1 MRCVPNVGT
10 LSSPLV
16 PRLRS
21 ENHPKCT
28 PWKGS
33 LRLRRAKDFLKSS
46 GSPDGFFR
54 TGAIAQHGSR
64 KIFMASPFS
73 YFRKNQRLWMAAAV
87 LIAILSFVVAPM
99 LQSFTGRGSVS
110 GRRDANAKAASWS
123 GGSITQDQLDI
134 ELGEL
139 AVANTFLKKLA
150 FDVREK
156 GGFPKVP
163 EVRPDFALVGITPD
177 TRDPS
182 SILERK
188 ILAAEANRMGIHFD
202 DQSVKTFLQKFVD
215 GKLSG
220 EQIQKALR
228 EVSGGR
234 MSLVDFNRLMKEEL
248 AKNAVLRLANGGQRY
263 EERANAQGLPTAV
276 LSPPSK
282 NWQYFTRFKRR
293 ASVETYPVFV
303 KDFEESI
310 DGKPTDKELRELFEK
325 GKELTRINQ
334 PILTEPAFMTPEL
347 ADFEFIAC
355 DIEKIIDEEK
365 TKITEELLRSE
376 YERRAKEKVFDVPLT
391 EEEKKALQEKIEQEK
406 KEQQAKEPAPANL
419 PPTLDNPDSPAPA
432 PAPAAEPAPAP
443 AAEPAPAPAAEPAP
457 APAADPAPAPAAEPA
472 PPPAANPQSS
482 FTQNQA
488 SRLVSF
494 QDPAPVPPVEVPAPV
509 QPAAETPAPETP
521 AAVPQAT
528 EVPANPVPA
537 NPLPATALP
546 AAALP
551 ATENPSVAP
560 SAAPQ
565 ATPPEAPAVPMRTQ
579 SFEEVK
585 EALARELA
593 AGPAFRVL
601 EQRVNEMRDLMET
614 YAANRRAWERA
625 VAEKDTSMKEPEM
638 LNLQQIAD
646 KYGFQFGRTGLVDVR
661 TASSLPIG
669 RSRVSRG
676 PRMQP
681 FEFPNLIRFAPN
693 PNESDSLGNLYM
705 PLQSTALLTRYLF
718 WKVAHEASSTPSF
731 ETARESVTSVWKMQR
746 AAEKAESKAKAIAT
760 KASSASLAESLESDT
775 ERGLVVRPTPFSWF
789 NPLMADFDIQL
800 SNVENLK
807 PLDNDF
813 MEKVFAAEPGTT
825 LVASDAAKEIY
836 YVVKVLDFSPSEE
849 DLMLSFSAAPN
860 TGGVQNVSNMESSS
874 LIRSWF
880 STVQKQLGFQS
891 RQ

>member
-1 MRCVPNVGT
+1 
-10 LSSPLV
+10 
-16 PRLRS
+16 
-21 ENHPKCT
+21 
-28 PWKGS
+28 
-33 LRLRRAKDFLKSS
+33 
-46 GSPDGFFR
+46 
-54 TGAIAQHGSR
+54 
-64 KIFMASPFS
+64 MASPFS

-310 DGKPTDKELRELFEK
+310 DGKPTDKELRELFDK

-406 KEQQAKEPAPANL
+406 KDQQAKEPAPANL
-419 PPTLDNPDSPAPA
+419 PPTLDNPDAPAPA
-432 PAPAAEPAPAP
+432 PAPAAAPTPAPAAEPAPAP

-457 APAADPAPAPAAEPA
+457 
-472 PPPAANPQSS
+472 PPAANPQSS
-482 FTQNQA
+482 LTQNQPT
-488 SRLVSF
+488 RLVSF
-494 QDPAPVPPVEVPAPV
+494 QDPAPQPLAEAPAPV
-509 QPAAETPAPETP
+509 TPAAEPPAAETPA
-521 AAVPQAT
+521 AAPQVT
-528 EVPANPVPA
+528 EV
-537 NPLPATALP
+537 PATALP
-546 AAALP
+546 A
-551 ATENPSVAP
+551 TETP
-560 SAAPQ
+560 SAAPSAVPQ
-565 ATPPEAPAVPMRTQ
+565 AAPPEAPAVPMRTQ

-601 EQRVNEMRDLMET
+601 EQRVNEMRDLMEI

-625 VAEKDTSMKEPEM
+625 VAEKDSSMKEPEM

-693 PNESDSLGNLYM
+693 PLESDSLGNLYM

-746 AAEKAESKAKAIAT
+746 AAEKAESKAKDIAT
-760 KASSASLAESLESDT
+760 KASASSLAESLGSDT

-807 PLDNDF
+807 PLDNEF

-860 TGGVQNVSNMESSS
+860 TGGVQNISNMESSS

>member
-1 MRCVPNVGT
+1 
-10 LSSPLV
+10 
-16 PRLRS
+16 
-21 ENHPKCT
+21 
-28 PWKGS
+28 
-33 LRLRRAKDFLKSS
+33 
-46 GSPDGFFR
+46 
-54 TGAIAQHGSR
+54 
-64 KIFMASPFS
+64 
-73 YFRKNQRLWMAAAV
+73 
-87 LIAILSFVVAPM
+87 
-99 LQSFTGRGSVS
+99 
-110 GRRDANAKAASWS
+110 
-123 GGSITQDQLDI
+123 
-134 ELGEL
+134 
-139 AVANTFLKKLA
+139 
-150 FDVREK
+150 
-156 GGFPKVP
+156 
-163 EVRPDFALVGITPD
+163 
-177 TRDPS
+177 
-182 SILERK
+182 
-188 ILAAEANRMGIHFD
+188 
-202 DQSVKTFLQKFVD
+202 
-215 GKLSG
+215 
-220 EQIQKALR
+220 
-228 EVSGGR
+228 

-310 DGKPTDKELRELFEK
+310 DGKPTDKELRELFDK

-406 KEQQAKEPAPANL
+406 KDQQAKEPAPGNL

-443 AAEPAPAPAAEPAP
+443 AAEPAAAPAAEPAP
-457 APAADPAPAPAAEPA
+457 APAPEPAPAPAAEPAPAPAAEPA

-482 FTQNQA
+482 LTQNQPT
-488 SRLVSF
+488 RLVSF
-494 QDPAPVPPVEVPAPV
+494 QDPAPQPPAEAPAPV
-509 QPAAETPAPETP
+509 PPAPVTPAPVTPAPETTAAETP
-521 AAVPQAT
+521 AAVPQVT
-528 EVPANPVPA
+528 EV
-537 NPLPATALP
+537 PATALP
-546 AAALP
+546 A
-551 ATENPSVAP
+551 TETPSPAP
-560 SAAPQ
+560 SAVPQ
-565 ATPPEAPAVPMRTQ
+565 AAPPEAPAVPMRTQ

-601 EQRVNEMRDLMET
+601 EQRVNEMRDLMEI

-625 VAEKDTSMKEPEM
+625 VAEKDSSMKEPEM

-693 PNESDSLGNLYM
+693 PLESDSLGNLYM

-746 AAEKAESKAKAIAT
+746 AAEKAESKAKDIAT
-760 KASSASLAESLESDT
+760 KASASSLAESLGSDT

-825 LVASDAAKEIY
+825 LVASDAAKEIF

>member
-1 MRCVPNVGT
+1 
-10 LSSPLV
+10 
-16 PRLRS
+16 
-21 ENHPKCT
+21 
-28 PWKGS
+28 
-33 LRLRRAKDFLKSS
+33 
-46 GSPDGFFR
+46 
-54 TGAIAQHGSR
+54 
-64 KIFMASPFS
+64 
-73 YFRKNQRLWMAAAV
+73 MAAAV

-310 DGKPTDKELRELFEK
+310 DGKPTDKELRELFDK

-376 YERRAKEKVFDVPLT
+376 YERRAKEKVFDVPMT

-432 PAPAAEPAPAP
+432 PAPAAEPAAAP
-443 AAEPAPAPAAEPAP
+443 AAEPAPAPAPEPAP
-457 APAADPAPAPAAEPA
+457 APAAEPAPAPAAEPA

-482 FTQNQA
+482 LTQNQPT
-488 SRLVSF
+488 RLVSF
-494 QDPAPVPPVEVPAPV
+494 QDPAPQPPAEAPAPV
-509 QPAAETPAPETP
+509 TPAPVTPAPVTTAAETP
-521 AAVPQAT
+521 AAVPQVT
-528 EVPANPVPA
+528 EV
-537 NPLPATALP
+537 PATALP
-546 AAALP
+546 A
-551 ATENPSVAP
+551 TETP
-560 SAAPQ
+560 SAAPSAVPQ
-565 ATPPEAPAVPMRTQ
+565 AAPPEAPAVPMRTQ

-601 EQRVNEMRDLMET
+601 EQRVNEMRDLMEI

-625 VAEKDTSMKEPEM
+625 VAEKDSSMKEPEM

-693 PNESDSLGNLYM
+693 PLESDSLGNLYM

-746 AAEKAESKAKAIAT
+746 AAEKAESKAKDIAT
-760 KASSASLAESLESDT
+760 KASASSLAESLGSDT

-825 LVASDAAKEIY
+825 LVASDAAKEIF

>member
-1 MRCVPNVGT
+1 
-10 LSSPLV
+10 
-16 PRLRS
+16 
-21 ENHPKCT
+21 
-28 PWKGS
+28 
-33 LRLRRAKDFLKSS
+33 LRRAKDFLKSS

-293 ASVETYPVFV
+293 ASVETFPVFV

-310 DGKPTDKELRELFEK
+310 DGKPTDKELRELFDK

-419 PPTLDNPDSPAPA
+419 PPTLDNPDAPAPA
-432 PAPAAEPAPAP
+432 PAPAADPAPAP
-443 AAEPAPAPAAEPAP
+443 AADPAP

-482 FTQNQA
+482 FTQNQP

-494 QDPAPVPPVEVPAPV
+494 QDPAPVPPVEVPA
-509 QPAAETPAPETP
+509 
-521 AAVPQAT
+521 
-528 EVPANPVPA
+528 NPV
-537 NPLPATALP
+537 PATALP

-551 ATENPSVAP
+551 ATETPSV
-560 SAAPQ
+560 APQ

-760 KASSASLAESLESDT
+760 KASTASLAESLESDT

>member
-16 PRLRS
+16 PRLGS
-21 ENHPKCT
+21 ENHPKCA

-99 LQSFTGRGSVS
+99 LQSFTGRSSGS

-310 DGKPTDKELRELFEK
+310 DSKPTDKELRDLFDK

-406 KEQQAKEPAPANL
+406 KEQQAKEPAPTNL
-419 PPTLDNPDSPAPA
+419 PPTLDNPDAPTPA
-432 PAPAAEPAPAP
+432 PAPAAE
-443 AAEPAPAPAAEPAP
+443 
-457 APAADPAPAPAAEPA
+457 PAPAPAAEPA

-482 FTQNQA
+482 FTQNQP

-494 QDPAPVPPVEVPAPV
+494 QDPAPVPSAEVPAPV
-509 QPAAETPAPETP
+509 PPATETPAPVTPAPETP

-528 EVPANPVPA
+528 EVPANP
-537 NPLPATALP
+537 LPATALP
-546 AAALP
+546 ATTLPAATLP
-551 ATENPSVAP
+551 ATETPSVAP

-625 VAEKDTSMKEPEM
+625 VAEKDSSMKEPEM

-693 PNESDSLGNLYM
+693 PLESDSLGNLYM

-760 KASSASLAESLESDT
+760 KASTASLAESLESDT

>member
-1 MRCVPNVGT
+1 
-10 LSSPLV
+10 
-16 PRLRS
+16 
-21 ENHPKCT
+21 
-28 PWKGS
+28 
-33 LRLRRAKDFLKSS
+33 
-46 GSPDGFFR
+46 
-54 TGAIAQHGSR
+54 
-64 KIFMASPFS
+64 MASPFS

-310 DGKPTDKELRELFEK
+310 DGKPTDKELRELFDK

-376 YERRAKEKVFDVPLT
+376 YERRAKEKVFDVPMT

-419 PPTLDNPDSPAPA
+419 PPTLDNPDSPAPVPAPAAEPALAPAPEPA

-457 APAADPAPAPAAEPA
+457 
-472 PPPAANPQSS
+472 PPAANPQSS
-482 FTQNQA
+482 LTQNQPT
-488 SRLVSF
+488 RLVSF
-494 QDPAPVPPVEVPAPV
+494 QDPAPQPPAEAPAPV
-509 QPAAETPAPETP
+509 TPAPVTPAPVTTAAETP
-521 AAVPQAT
+521 AAVPQVT
-528 EVPANPVPA
+528 EV
-537 NPLPATALP
+537 PATALP
-546 AAALP
+546 A
-551 ATENPSVAP
+551 TETP
-560 SAAPQ
+560 SAAPSAVPQ
-565 ATPPEAPAVPMRTQ
+565 AAPPEAPAVPMRTQ

-601 EQRVNEMRDLMET
+601 EQRVNEMRDLMEI

-625 VAEKDTSMKEPEM
+625 VAEKDSSMKEPEM

-693 PNESDSLGNLYM
+693 PLESDSLGNLYM

-746 AAEKAESKAKAIAT
+746 AAEKAESKAKDIAT
-760 KASSASLAESLESDT
+760 KASASSLSESLGSDT

-825 LVASDAAKEIY
+825 LVASDAAKEIF

>member
-1 MRCVPNVGT
+1 
-10 LSSPLV
+10 
-16 PRLRS
+16 
-21 ENHPKCT
+21 
-28 PWKGS
+28 
-33 LRLRRAKDFLKSS
+33 
-46 GSPDGFFR
+46 
-54 TGAIAQHGSR
+54 
-64 KIFMASPFS
+64 MASPFS

-310 DGKPTDKELRELFEK
+310 DGKPTDKELRELFDK

-376 YERRAKEKVFDVPLT
+376 YERRAKEKVFDVPMT

-406 KEQQAKEPAPANL
+406 KDQQAKEPAPANL

-443 AAEPAPAPAAEPAP
+443 AAEPAAAPAAEPAPAPAAEPAP
-457 APAADPAPAPAAEPA
+457 APAPEPA

-482 FTQNQA
+482 LTQNQPT
-488 SRLVSF
+488 RLVSF
-494 QDPAPVPPVEVPAPV
+494 QDPAPQPPAEAPAPV
-509 QPAAETPAPETP
+509 TPAPVTTAAETP
-521 AAVPQAT
+521 AAVPQVT
-528 EVPANPVPA
+528 EV
-537 NPLPATALP
+537 PATALP
-546 AAALP
+546 A
-551 ATENPSVAP
+551 TETP
-560 SAAPQ
+560 SAAPSAVPQ
-565 ATPPEAPAVPMRTQ
+565 AAPPEAPAVPMRTQ

-601 EQRVNEMRDLMET
+601 EQRVNEMRDLMEI

-625 VAEKDTSMKEPEM
+625 VAEKDSSMKEPEM

-693 PNESDSLGNLYM
+693 PLESDSLGNLYM

-746 AAEKAESKAKAIAT
+746 AAEKAESKAKDIAT
-760 KASSASLAESLESDT
+760 KASASSLSESLGSDT

>member
-1 MRCVPNVGT
+1 
-10 LSSPLV
+10 
-16 PRLRS
+16 
-21 ENHPKCT
+21 
-28 PWKGS
+28 
-33 LRLRRAKDFLKSS
+33 
-46 GSPDGFFR
+46 
-54 TGAIAQHGSR
+54 
-64 KIFMASPFS
+64 MASPFS

-310 DGKPTDKELRELFEK
+310 DGKPTDKELRELFDK

-406 KEQQAKEPAPANL
+406 KEQQAKEPAPTNL
-419 PPTLDNPDSPAPA
+419 PPTLDNPDSPASA

-443 AAEPAPAPAAEPAP
+443 AAEPAPAPAPEPAP
-457 APAADPAPAPAAEPA
+457 APAAEPAPAPAAEPA

-482 FTQNQA
+482 LTQNQPT
-488 SRLVSF
+488 RLVSF
-494 QDPAPVPPVEVPAPV
+494 QDPAPQPPAEAPAPV
-509 QPAAETPAPETP
+509 TPAPETTAAETP
-521 AAVPQAT
+521 AAVPQVT
-528 EVPANPVPA
+528 EVPETA
-537 NPLPATALP
+537 LPATALP
-546 AAALP
+546 A
-551 ATENPSVAP
+551 TETP
-560 SAAPQ
+560 SAAPSAVPQ
-565 ATPPEAPAVPMRTQ
+565 AAPPEAPAVPMRTQ

-601 EQRVNEMRDLMET
+601 EQRVNEMRDLMEI

-625 VAEKDTSMKEPEM
+625 VAEKDSSMKEPEM

-693 PNESDSLGNLYM
+693 PLESDSLGNLYM

-746 AAEKAESKAKAIAT
+746 AAEKAESKAKDIAT
-760 KASSASLAESLESDT
+760 KASASSLSESLESET

-807 PLDNDF
+807 PLDNEF

-825 LVASDAAKEIY
+825 LVASDAAKEIF

>member
-1 MRCVPNVGT
+1 
-10 LSSPLV
+10 
-16 PRLRS
+16 
-21 ENHPKCT
+21 
-28 PWKGS
+28 
-33 LRLRRAKDFLKSS
+33 
-46 GSPDGFFR
+46 
-54 TGAIAQHGSR
+54 
-64 KIFMASPFS
+64 MASPFS

-310 DGKPTDKELRELFEK
+310 DGKPTDKELRELFDK

-406 KEQQAKEPAPANL
+406 KDQQAKEPAPANL
-419 PPTLDNPDSPAPA
+419 PPTLDNPDP

-457 APAADPAPAPAAEPA
+457 APAVEPAPAPAVEPAPAPAPEPA

-482 FTQNQA
+482 LTQNQPT
-488 SRLVSF
+488 RLVSF
-494 QDPAPVPPVEVPAPV
+494 QDPAPQPPAEAPAPEPPAAEP
-509 QPAAETPAPETP
+509 PAAETPAT
-521 AAVPQAT
+521 VPQVT
-528 EVPANPVPA
+528 EVPATA
-537 NPLPATALP
+537 LPATALP
-546 AAALP
+546 A
-551 ATENPSVAP
+551 TETP
-560 SAAPQ
+560 SAAPSAVPQ
-565 ATPPEAPAVPMRTQ
+565 AAPPEAPAVPMRTQ

-601 EQRVNEMRDLMET
+601 EQRVNEMRDLMEI

-625 VAEKDTSMKEPEM
+625 VAEKDSSMKEPEM

-693 PNESDSLGNLYM
+693 PLESDSLGNLYM

-746 AAEKAESKAKAIAT
+746 AAEKAESKAKDIAT
-760 KASSASLAESLESDT
+760 KASASSLAESLGSDT

-807 PLDNDF
+807 PLDNEF

>member
-1 MRCVPNVGT
+1 
-10 LSSPLV
+10 
-16 PRLRS
+16 
-21 ENHPKCT
+21 
-28 PWKGS
+28 
-33 LRLRRAKDFLKSS
+33 
-46 GSPDGFFR
+46 
-54 TGAIAQHGSR
+54 
-64 KIFMASPFS
+64 MASPFS

-310 DGKPTDKELRELFEK
+310 DGKPTDKELRELFDK

-443 AAEPAPAPAAEPAP
+443 ATEPAPAPAAEPAP
-457 APAADPAPAPAAEPA
+457 APATEPAPAPADEPA

-482 FTQNQA
+482 LTQNQPT
-488 SRLVSF
+488 RLVSF
-494 QDPAPVPPVEVPAPV
+494 QDPAAQPPAQAPAPV
-509 QPAAETPAPETP
+509 TPAPVTPAPETTAAETP
-521 AAVPQAT
+521 AAVPQVT
-528 EVPANPVPA
+528 EVPATA
-537 NPLPATALP
+537 LPATALP
-546 AAALP
+546 A
-551 ATENPSVAP
+551 TETP
-560 SAAPQ
+560 SAAPSAVPQ
-565 ATPPEAPAVPMRTQ
+565 AAPPEAPAVPMRTQ

-601 EQRVNEMRDLMET
+601 EQRVNEMRDLMEI

-625 VAEKDTSMKEPEM
+625 VAEKDSSMKEPEM

-693 PNESDSLGNLYM
+693 PLESDSLGNLYM

-746 AAEKAESKAKAIAT
+746 AAEKAESKAKDIAT
-760 KASSASLAESLESDT
+760 KASASSLAESLGSDT

-807 PLDNDF
+807 PLDNEF

-825 LVASDAAKEIY
+825 LVASDAAKEIF

>member
-1 MRCVPNVGT
+1 
-10 LSSPLV
+10 
-16 PRLRS
+16 
-21 ENHPKCT
+21 
-28 PWKGS
+28 
-33 LRLRRAKDFLKSS
+33 LRRAKDFLKSS

-293 ASVETYPVFV
+293 ASVETFPVFV

-310 DGKPTDKELRELFEK
+310 DGKPTDKELRELFDK

-406 KEQQAKEPAPANL
+406 KEQQAKEPAPTNL

-443 AAEPAPAPAAEPAP
+443 ATEPAPAPAAE
-457 APAADPAPAPAAEPA
+457 PAPAPAAEPA

-494 QDPAPVPPVEVPAPV
+494 QDPAPVPPAEVPAPV
-509 QPAAETPAPETP
+509 PPAAENPALETP

-537 NPLPATALP
+537 TALP

-551 ATENPSVAP
+551 ATETPSV
-560 SAAPQ
+560 APQ

-760 KASSASLAESLESDT
+760 KASTASLAESLESDT

>member
-1 MRCVPNVGT
+1 
-10 LSSPLV
+10 
-16 PRLRS
+16 
-21 ENHPKCT
+21 
-28 PWKGS
+28 
-33 LRLRRAKDFLKSS
+33 
-46 GSPDGFFR
+46 
-54 TGAIAQHGSR
+54 
-64 KIFMASPFS
+64 MASPFS

-310 DGKPTDKELRELFEK
+310 DGKPTDKELRELFDK

-406 KEQQAKEPAPANL
+406 KDQQAKEPAPGNL

-443 AAEPAPAPAAEPAP
+443 AAEPAAAPAAEPAP
-457 APAADPAPAPAAEPA
+457 APAPEPAPAPAAEPAPAPAAEPA

-482 FTQNQA
+482 LTQNQPT
-488 SRLVSF
+488 RLVSF
-494 QDPAPVPPVEVPAPV
+494 QDPAPQPPAEAPAPV
-509 QPAAETPAPETP
+509 PPAPVTPAPVTPAPETTAAETP
-521 AAVPQAT
+521 AAVPQVT
-528 EVPANPVPA
+528 EV
-537 NPLPATALP
+537 PATALP
-546 AAALP
+546 A
-551 ATENPSVAP
+551 TETPSPAP
-560 SAAPQ
+560 SAVPQ
-565 ATPPEAPAVPMRTQ
+565 AAPPEAPAVPMRTQ

-601 EQRVNEMRDLMET
+601 EQRVNEMRDLMEI

-625 VAEKDTSMKEPEM
+625 VAEKDSSMKEPEM

-693 PNESDSLGNLYM
+693 PLESDSLGNLYM

-746 AAEKAESKAKAIAT
+746 AAEKAESKAKDIAT
-760 KASSASLAESLESDT
+760 KASASSLAESLGSDT

-825 LVASDAAKEIY
+825 LVASDAAKEIF

>member
-1 MRCVPNVGT
+1 
-10 LSSPLV
+10 
-16 PRLRS
+16 
-21 ENHPKCT
+21 
-28 PWKGS
+28 
-33 LRLRRAKDFLKSS
+33 LRRAKDFLKSS

-293 ASVETYPVFV
+293 ASVETFPVFV

-310 DGKPTDKELRELFEK
+310 DGKPTDKELRELFDK

-406 KEQQAKEPAPANL
+406 KEQQAKEPAPTNL

-443 AAEPAPAPAAEPAP
+443 ATE
-457 APAADPAPAPAAEPA
+457 PAPAPAAEPA

-494 QDPAPVPPVEVPAPV
+494 QDPAPVPPAEVPAPV
-509 QPAAETPAPETP
+509 PPAAENPALETP

-537 NPLPATALP
+537 TALP

-551 ATENPSVAP
+551 ATETPSV
-560 SAAPQ
+560 APQ

-760 KASSASLAESLESDT
+760 KASTASLAESLESDT

>member
-1 MRCVPNVGT
+1 
-10 LSSPLV
+10 
-16 PRLRS
+16 
-21 ENHPKCT
+21 
-28 PWKGS
+28 
-33 LRLRRAKDFLKSS
+33 
-46 GSPDGFFR
+46 
-54 TGAIAQHGSR
+54 
-64 KIFMASPFS
+64 
-73 YFRKNQRLWMAAAV
+73 MAAAV

-99 LQSFTGRGSVS
+99 LQSFTGRGSGS

-310 DGKPTDKELRELFEK
+310 DGKPTDKELRDLFDQ

-365 TKITEELLRSE
+365 TKISEELLRSE

-391 EEEKKALQEKIEQEK
+391 EEEKKVLQEKIEQEK

-419 PPTLDNPDSPAPA
+419 PPTLDNPDAAAPA

-443 AAEPAPAPAAEPAP
+443 AAEPTPAPAAE
-457 APAADPAPAPAAEPA
+457 PAPAPAAEPA

-482 FTQNQA
+482 FTQNQP

-494 QDPAPVPPVEVPAPV
+494 QDPAPVPPAEVPAPV
-509 QPAAETPAPETP
+509 PPAAVTPAPETP

-625 VAEKDTSMKEPEM
+625 VAEKDSSMKEPEM

-760 KASSASLAESLESDT
+760 KASTASLAESLESDT

>member
-1 MRCVPNVGT
+1 
-10 LSSPLV
+10 
-16 PRLRS
+16 
-21 ENHPKCT
+21 
-28 PWKGS
+28 
-33 LRLRRAKDFLKSS
+33 
-46 GSPDGFFR
+46 
-54 TGAIAQHGSR
+54 
-64 KIFMASPFS
+64 MASPFS

-310 DGKPTDKELRELFEK
+310 DGKPTDKELRELFDK

-406 KEQQAKEPAPANL
+406 KDQQAKEPAPANL
-419 PPTLDNPDSPAPA
+419 PPTLDNPDPPAPA
-432 PAPAAEPAPAP
+432 AEPAAAPAAEPAPAP
-443 AAEPAPAPAAEPAP
+443 ATEPAPAPATEPAP
-457 APAADPAPAPAAEPA
+457 APATEPAPAPAAEPA

-482 FTQNQA
+482 LTQNQPT
-488 SRLVSF
+488 RLVSF
-494 QDPAPVPPVEVPAPV
+494 QDPAPQPPAEAPAPEP
-509 QPAAETPAPETP
+509 PAAEPPAAETP
-521 AAVPQAT
+521 AAVPQVT
-528 EVPANPVPA
+528 EVPATA
-537 NPLPATALP
+537 LPATALP
-546 AAALP
+546 A
-551 ATENPSVAP
+551 TETP
-560 SAAPQ
+560 SAAPSAVPQ
-565 ATPPEAPAVPMRTQ
+565 AAPPEAPAVPMRTQ

-601 EQRVNEMRDLMET
+601 EQRVNEMRDLMEI

-625 VAEKDTSMKEPEM
+625 VAEKDSSMKEPEM

-693 PNESDSLGNLYM
+693 PLESDSLGNLYM

-746 AAEKAESKAKAIAT
+746 AAEKAESKAKDIAT
-760 KASSASLAESLESDT
+760 KASASSLSESLGSDT

-807 PLDNDF
+807 PLDNEF

-825 LVASDAAKEIY
+825 LVASDAAKEIF

>member
-293 ASVETYPVFV
+293 ASVETFPVFV

-310 DGKPTDKELRELFEK
+310 DGKPTDKELRELFDK

-406 KEQQAKEPAPANL
+406 KEQQAKEPAPTNL

-443 AAEPAPAPAAEPAP
+443 ATE
-457 APAADPAPAPAAEPA
+457 PAPAPAAEPA

-494 QDPAPVPPVEVPAPV
+494 QDPAPVPPAEVPAPV
-509 QPAAETPAPETP
+509 PPAAENPALETP

-537 NPLPATALP
+537 TALP

-551 ATENPSVAP
+551 ATETPSV
-560 SAAPQ
+560 APQ

-760 KASSASLAESLESDT
+760 KASTASLAESLESDT

>member
-16 PRLRS
+16 PRLGS
-21 ENHPKCT
+21 ENHPKCA

-99 LQSFTGRGSVS
+99 LQSFTGRGSGS

-310 DGKPTDKELRELFEK
+310 DGKPTDKELRDLFEK

-419 PPTLDNPDSPAPA
+419 PPTLDNPDAPT
-432 PAPAAEPAPAP
+432 PAPAAEPT
-443 AAEPAPAPAAEPAP
+443 
-457 APAADPAPAPAAEPA
+457 PAPAAEPA

-482 FTQNQA
+482 FTQDQP

-494 QDPAPVPPVEVPAPV
+494 QDPAPVPPAEVPTPVPPAAETPAPV
-509 QPAAETPAPETP
+509 TPAPETP

-528 EVPANPVPA
+528 EVPANP
-537 NPLPATALP
+537 LPATALP
-546 AAALP
+546 ATTLPAATLP
-551 ATENPSVAP
+551 ATETPSVAP

-625 VAEKDTSMKEPEM
+625 VAEKDSSMKEPET

-746 AAEKAESKAKAIAT
+746 AAEKAESKAKAIAA
-760 KASSASLAESLESDT
+760 KASTASLAESLESDT

>member
-1 MRCVPNVGT
+1 
-10 LSSPLV
+10 
-16 PRLRS
+16 
-21 ENHPKCT
+21 
-28 PWKGS
+28 
-33 LRLRRAKDFLKSS
+33 
-46 GSPDGFFR
+46 
-54 TGAIAQHGSR
+54 
-64 KIFMASPFS
+64 MASPFS

-310 DGKPTDKELRELFEK
+310 DGKPTDKELRELFDK

-376 YERRAKEKVFDVPLT
+376 YERRAKEKVFDVPMT

-419 PPTLDNPDSPAPA
+419 PPTLDNPDP

-443 AAEPAPAPAAEPAP
+443 AAEPAPAPAVEPAP
-457 APAADPAPAPAAEPA
+457 APAPEPA

-482 FTQNQA
+482 LTQNQPT
-488 SRLVSF
+488 RLVSF
-494 QDPAPVPPVEVPAPV
+494 QDPAPQPPAEAPAPV
-509 QPAAETPAPETP
+509 TPAAEPPAAETP
-521 AAVPQAT
+521 AAVPQVT
-528 EVPANPVPA
+528 EV
-537 NPLPATALP
+537 PATALP
-546 AAALP
+546 A
-551 ATENPSVAP
+551 TETPSPAP
-560 SAAPQ
+560 SAVPPA
-565 ATPPEAPAVPMRTQ
+565 APPEAPAVPMRTQ

-601 EQRVNEMRDLMET
+601 EQRVNEMRDLMEI

-625 VAEKDTSMKEPEM
+625 VAEKDSSMKEPEM

-693 PNESDSLGNLYM
+693 PLESDSLGNLYM

-746 AAEKAESKAKAIAT
+746 AAEKAESKAKDIAT
-760 KASSASLAESLESDT
+760 KASASSLSESLGSDT

-807 PLDNDF
+807 PLDNEF

-825 LVASDAAKEIY
+825 LVASDAAKEIF

>member
-1 MRCVPNVGT
+1 
-10 LSSPLV
+10 
-16 PRLRS
+16 
-21 ENHPKCT
+21 
-28 PWKGS
+28 
-33 LRLRRAKDFLKSS
+33 
-46 GSPDGFFR
+46 
-54 TGAIAQHGSR
+54 
-64 KIFMASPFS
+64 MASPFS

-310 DGKPTDKELRELFEK
+310 DGKPTDKELRELFDK

-432 PAPAAEPAPAP
+432 PAPAAEPAAAP

-457 APAADPAPAPAAEPA
+457 APAPEPAPAPAAEPA
-472 PPPAANPQSS
+472 PAPAANPQSS
-482 FTQNQA
+482 LTQNQPT
-488 SRLVSF
+488 RLVSF
-494 QDPAPVPPVEVPAPV
+494 QDPAPQPPAEAPAPV
-509 QPAAETPAPETP
+509 TPAAEPPAAETPA
-521 AAVPQAT
+521 AAPQVT
-528 EVPANPVPA
+528 EV
-537 NPLPATALP
+537 PATALP
-546 AAALP
+546 A
-551 ATENPSVAP
+551 TETP
-560 SAAPQ
+560 SAAPSAVPQ
-565 ATPPEAPAVPMRTQ
+565 AAPPEAPAVPMRTQ

-601 EQRVNEMRDLMET
+601 EQRVNEMRDLMEI

-625 VAEKDTSMKEPEM
+625 VAEKDSSMKEPEM

-693 PNESDSLGNLYM
+693 PLESDSLGNLYM

-746 AAEKAESKAKAIAT
+746 AAEKAESKAKDIAT
-760 KASSASLAESLESDT
+760 KASASSLSESLGSDT

-807 PLDNDF
+807 PLDNEF

>member
-1 MRCVPNVGT
+1 
-10 LSSPLV
+10 
-16 PRLRS
+16 
-21 ENHPKCT
+21 
-28 PWKGS
+28 
-33 LRLRRAKDFLKSS
+33 
-46 GSPDGFFR
+46 
-54 TGAIAQHGSR
+54 
-64 KIFMASPFS
+64 
-73 YFRKNQRLWMAAAV
+73 MAAAV

-310 DGKPTDKELRELFEK
+310 DGKPTDKELRELFDK

-406 KEQQAKEPAPANL
+406 KDQQAKEPAPANL
-419 PPTLDNPDSPAPA
+419 PPTLDNPDSPAPV
-432 PAPAAEPAPAP
+432 PAPAAEPALAPAPEPAPAP

-457 APAADPAPAPAAEPA
+457 
-472 PPPAANPQSS
+472 PPAANPQSS
-482 FTQNQA
+482 LTQNQPT
-488 SRLVSF
+488 RLVSF
-494 QDPAPVPPVEVPAPV
+494 QDPAPQPPAEAPAPV
-509 QPAAETPAPETP
+509 TPAPVTPAPETTAAETP
-521 AAVPQAT
+521 AAVPQVT
-528 EVPANPVPA
+528 EV
-537 NPLPATALP
+537 PATALP
-546 AAALP
+546 A
-551 ATENPSVAP
+551 TETP
-560 SAAPQ
+560 SAAPSAVPQ
-565 ATPPEAPAVPMRTQ
+565 AAPPEAPAVPMRTQ

-601 EQRVNEMRDLMET
+601 EQRVNEMRDLMEI

-625 VAEKDTSMKEPEM
+625 VAEKDSSMKEPEM

-646 KYGFQFGRTGLVDVR
+646 KYGFQYGRTDLIDVR

-693 PNESDSLGNLYM
+693 PLESDSLGNLYM

-746 AAEKAESKAKAIAT
+746 AAEKAESKAKDIAT
-760 KASSASLAESLESDT
+760 KASASSLAESLGSDT

-807 PLDNDF
+807 PLDNEF

>member
-1 MRCVPNVGT
+1 
-10 LSSPLV
+10 
-16 PRLRS
+16 
-21 ENHPKCT
+21 
-28 PWKGS
+28 
-33 LRLRRAKDFLKSS
+33 LRRAKDFLKSS

-293 ASVETYPVFV
+293 ASVETFPVFV

-310 DGKPTDKELRELFEK
+310 DGKPTDKELRDLFDK

-406 KEQQAKEPAPANL
+406 KEQQAKEPAPTNL

-443 AAEPAPAPAAEPAP
+443 ATE
-457 APAADPAPAPAAEPA
+457 PAPAPAAEPA

-494 QDPAPVPPVEVPAPV
+494 QDPAPVPPAEVPAPV
-509 QPAAETPAPETP
+509 PPAAENPALETP

-537 NPLPATALP
+537 TALP

-551 ATENPSVAP
+551 ATETPSV
-560 SAAPQ
+560 APQ

-760 KASSASLAESLESDT
+760 KASTASLAESLESDT

>member
-1 MRCVPNVGT
+1 
-10 LSSPLV
+10 
-16 PRLRS
+16 
-21 ENHPKCT
+21 
-28 PWKGS
+28 
-33 LRLRRAKDFLKSS
+33 
-46 GSPDGFFR
+46 
-54 TGAIAQHGSR
+54 
-64 KIFMASPFS
+64 MASPFS

-310 DGKPTDKELRELFEK
+310 DGKPTDKELRELFDK

-376 YERRAKEKVFDVPLT
+376 YERRAKEKVFDVPMT

-432 PAPAAEPAPAP
+432 PAPAAEPAAAP
-443 AAEPAPAPAAEPAP
+443 AAEPAPAPAPEPAP
-457 APAADPAPAPAAEPA
+457 APAAEPAPAPAAEPA

-482 FTQNQA
+482 LTQNQPT
-488 SRLVSF
+488 RLVSF
-494 QDPAPVPPVEVPAPV
+494 QDPAPQPPAEAPAPV
-509 QPAAETPAPETP
+509 TPAPVTTAAETP
-521 AAVPQAT
+521 AAVPQVT
-528 EVPANPVPA
+528 EV
-537 NPLPATALP
+537 PATALP
-546 AAALP
+546 A
-551 ATENPSVAP
+551 TETP
-560 SAAPQ
+560 SAAPSAVPQ
-565 ATPPEAPAVPMRTQ
+565 AAPPEAPAVPMRTQ

-601 EQRVNEMRDLMET
+601 EQRVNEMRDLMEI

-625 VAEKDTSMKEPEM
+625 VAEKDSSMKEPEM

-693 PNESDSLGNLYM
+693 PLESDSLGNLYM

-746 AAEKAESKAKAIAT
+746 AAEKAESKAKDIAT
-760 KASSASLAESLESDT
+760 KASASSLAESLGSDT

-807 PLDNDF
+807 PLDNEF

-825 LVASDAAKEIY
+825 LVASDAAKEIF

>member
-1 MRCVPNVGT
+1 
-10 LSSPLV
+10 
-16 PRLRS
+16 
-21 ENHPKCT
+21 
-28 PWKGS
+28 
-33 LRLRRAKDFLKSS
+33 LRRAKDFLKSS

-443 AAEPAPAPAAEPAP
+443 ATEPAPAPAAEPAP

-494 QDPAPVPPVEVPAPV
+494 QDPAPVPPVEVPA
-509 QPAAETPAPETP
+509 
-521 AAVPQAT
+521 
-528 EVPANPVPA
+528 NPV
-537 NPLPATALP
+537 PATALP

-551 ATENPSVAP
+551 ATETPSV
-560 SAAPQ
+560 APQ

>member
-1 MRCVPNVGT
+1 
-10 LSSPLV
+10 
-16 PRLRS
+16 
-21 ENHPKCT
+21 
-28 PWKGS
+28 
-33 LRLRRAKDFLKSS
+33 
-46 GSPDGFFR
+46 
-54 TGAIAQHGSR
+54 
-64 KIFMASPFS
+64 MASPFS

-310 DGKPTDKELRELFEK
+310 DGKPTDKELRELFDK

-443 AAEPAPAPAAEPAP
+443 APEPAPAPAPEPAP
-457 APAADPAPAPAAEPA
+457 APAPAPEPAPAPAAEPA

-482 FTQNQA
+482 LTQNQPT
-488 SRLVSF
+488 RLVSF
-494 QDPAPVPPVEVPAPV
+494 QDPAPQPPAEAPAPV
-509 QPAAETPAPETP
+509 PPAPVTPAPETTAAETP
-521 AAVPQAT
+521 AAVPQVT
-528 EVPANPVPA
+528 EV
-537 NPLPATALP
+537 PATALP
-546 AAALP
+546 A
-551 ATENPSVAP
+551 TETP
-560 SAAPQ
+560 SAAPSAVPQ
-565 ATPPEAPAVPMRTQ
+565 AAPPEAPAVPMRTQ

-746 AAEKAESKAKAIAT
+746 AAEKAESKAKDIAT
-760 KASSASLAESLESDT
+760 KASASSLSESLGSDT

-807 PLDNDF
+807 PLDNEF

>member
-1 MRCVPNVGT
+1 
-10 LSSPLV
+10 
-16 PRLRS
+16 
-21 ENHPKCT
+21 
-28 PWKGS
+28 
-33 LRLRRAKDFLKSS
+33 LRRAKDFLKSS

-293 ASVETYPVFV
+293 ASVETFPVFV

-310 DGKPTDKELRELFEK
+310 DGKPTDKELRELFDK

-419 PPTLDNPDSPAPA
+419 PPTLDNPDAPAPT

-443 AAEPAPAPAAEPAP
+443 ATEPAPAPAAEPAP
-457 APAADPAPAPAAEPA
+457 VPAADPAPAPAAEPA

-494 QDPAPVPPVEVPAPV
+494 QDPAPVPPAEVPAPV
-509 QPAAETPAPETP
+509 PPAAENPALETP

-537 NPLPATALP
+537 TALP

-551 ATENPSVAP
+551 ATETPSV
-560 SAAPQ
+560 APQ

-760 KASSASLAESLESDT
+760 KASTASLAESLESDT

>member
-1 MRCVPNVGT
+1 
-10 LSSPLV
+10 
-16 PRLRS
+16 
-21 ENHPKCT
+21 
-28 PWKGS
+28 
-33 LRLRRAKDFLKSS
+33 
-46 GSPDGFFR
+46 
-54 TGAIAQHGSR
+54 
-64 KIFMASPFS
+64 MASPFS

-310 DGKPTDKELRELFEK
+310 DGKPTDKELRELFDK

-376 YERRAKEKVFDVPLT
+376 YERRAKEKVFDVPMT

-419 PPTLDNPDSPAPA
+419 PPTLDNPDSPAPVPAPAAEPALAPAPEPA

-457 APAADPAPAPAAEPA
+457 
-472 PPPAANPQSS
+472 PPAANPQSS
-482 FTQNQA
+482 LTQNQPT
-488 SRLVSF
+488 RLVSF
-494 QDPAPVPPVEVPAPV
+494 QDPAPQPPAEAPAPV
-509 QPAAETPAPETP
+509 TPAPETTAAETPA
-521 AAVPQAT
+521 AAPQVT
-528 EVPANPVPA
+528 EVPATA
-537 NPLPATALP
+537 LPATALP
-546 AAALP
+546 A
-551 ATENPSVAP
+551 TETP
-560 SAAPQ
+560 SAAPSAVPQ
-565 ATPPEAPAVPMRTQ
+565 AAPPEAPAVPMRTQ

-601 EQRVNEMRDLMET
+601 EQRVNEMRDLMEI

-625 VAEKDTSMKEPEM
+625 VAEKDSSMKEPEM

-693 PNESDSLGNLYM
+693 PLESDSLGNLYM

-746 AAEKAESKAKAIAT
+746 AAEKAESKAKDIAT
-760 KASSASLAESLESDT
+760 KASASSLSESLGSDT

-825 LVASDAAKEIY
+825 LVASDAAKEIF

>member
-1 MRCVPNVGT
+1 
-10 LSSPLV
+10 
-16 PRLRS
+16 
-21 ENHPKCT
+21 
-28 PWKGS
+28 
-33 LRLRRAKDFLKSS
+33 
-46 GSPDGFFR
+46 
-54 TGAIAQHGSR
+54 
-64 KIFMASPFS
+64 
-73 YFRKNQRLWMAAAV
+73 MAAAV

-443 AAEPAPAPAAEPAP
+443 ATEPAPAPAAEPAP

>member
-1 MRCVPNVGT
+1 
-10 LSSPLV
+10 
-16 PRLRS
+16 
-21 ENHPKCT
+21 
-28 PWKGS
+28 
-33 LRLRRAKDFLKSS
+33 
-46 GSPDGFFR
+46 
-54 TGAIAQHGSR
+54 
-64 KIFMASPFS
+64 MASPFS

-310 DGKPTDKELRELFEK
+310 DGKPTDKELRELFDK

-376 YERRAKEKVFDVPLT
+376 YERRAKEKVFDVPMT

-443 AAEPAPAPAAEPAP
+443 AAEPAAAPAAEPAPAPAAEPAP
-457 APAADPAPAPAAEPA
+457 APAPEPA

-482 FTQNQA
+482 LTQNQPT
-488 SRLVSF
+488 RLVSF
-494 QDPAPVPPVEVPAPV
+494 QDPAPQPPAEAPAPV
-509 QPAAETPAPETP
+509 TPAPVTTAAETP
-521 AAVPQAT
+521 AAVPQVT
-528 EVPANPVPA
+528 EV
-537 NPLPATALP
+537 PATALP
-546 AAALP
+546 A
-551 ATENPSVAP
+551 TETP
-560 SAAPQ
+560 SAAPSAVPQ
-565 ATPPEAPAVPMRTQ
+565 AAPPEAPAVPMRTQ

-601 EQRVNEMRDLMET
+601 EQRVNEMRDLMEI

-625 VAEKDTSMKEPEM
+625 VAEKDSSMKEPEM

-646 KYGFQFGRTGLVDVR
+646 KYGFQYGRTDLIDVR

-693 PNESDSLGNLYM
+693 PLESDSLGNLYM

-746 AAEKAESKAKAIAT
+746 AAEKAESKAKDIAT
-760 KASSASLAESLESDT
+760 KASASSLSESLGSDT

>member
-1 MRCVPNVGT
+1 
-10 LSSPLV
+10 
-16 PRLRS
+16 
-21 ENHPKCT
+21 
-28 PWKGS
+28 
-33 LRLRRAKDFLKSS
+33 
-46 GSPDGFFR
+46 
-54 TGAIAQHGSR
+54 
-64 KIFMASPFS
+64 MASPFS

-99 LQSFTGRGSVS
+99 LQSFTGRSSVS

-303 KDFEESI
+303 KDFEDSI
-310 DGKPTDKELRELFEK
+310 DGKPTEKELRELFDK

-347 ADFEFIAC
+347 ADFEFISC

-365 TKITEELLRSE
+365 TKITEDLLRSE

-391 EEEKKALQEKIEQEK
+391 EDEKKALQEKIEQEK
-406 KEQQAKEPAPANL
+406 KDQQAKEPAPANL
-419 PPTLDNPDSPAPA
+419 PPTLENPDSPAPAPEPAPAPATEPA

-457 APAADPAPAPAAEPA
+457 
-472 PPPAANPQSS
+472 PPGVNPQSS
-482 FTQNQA
+482 FTPNQP

-494 QDPAPVPPVEVPAPV
+494 QDPAAEPTAEAPAPVPPAPV
-509 QPAAETPAPETP
+509 TPAPEAP
-521 AAVPQAT
+521 AVVPQVT
-528 EVPANPVPA
+528 EV
-537 NPLPATALP
+537 PATALP
-546 AAALP
+546 A
-551 ATENPSVAP
+551 TQTP
-560 SAAPQ
+560 SAA
-565 ATPPEAPAVPMRTQ
+565 PPEAPAVPMRTQ

-601 EQRVNEMRDLMET
+601 EQRVNEMRDLMEI

-625 VAEKDTSMKEPEM
+625 VAEKDSSMKEPET

-693 PNESDSLGNLYM
+693 PLESDSLGNLYM

-718 WKVAHEASSTPSF
+718 WKVAHEAASTPSF

-746 AAEKAESKAKAIAT
+746 AAEKAESKAKAIAD
-760 KASSASLAESLESDT
+760 KASATSLAESLESDT

-880 STVQKQLGFQS
+880 SAVQKQLGFQS

>member
-1 MRCVPNVGT
+1 
-10 LSSPLV
+10 
-16 PRLRS
+16 
-21 ENHPKCT
+21 
-28 PWKGS
+28 
-33 LRLRRAKDFLKSS
+33 
-46 GSPDGFFR
+46 
-54 TGAIAQHGSR
+54 
-64 KIFMASPFS
+64 
-73 YFRKNQRLWMAAAV
+73 MAAAV

-310 DGKPTDKELRELFEK
+310 DGKPTDKELRELFDK

-376 YERRAKEKVFDVPLT
+376 YERRAKEKVFDVPMT

-432 PAPAAEPAPAP
+432 PAPAAEPAAAP
-443 AAEPAPAPAAEPAP
+443 AAEPAPAPAPEPAP
-457 APAADPAPAPAAEPA
+457 APAAEPAPAPAAEPA

-482 FTQNQA
+482 LTQNQPT
-488 SRLVSF
+488 RLVSF
-494 QDPAPVPPVEVPAPV
+494 QDPAPQPPAEAPAPV
-509 QPAAETPAPETP
+509 TPAPVTPAPVTTAAETP
-521 AAVPQAT
+521 AAVPQVT
-528 EVPANPVPA
+528 EV
-537 NPLPATALP
+537 PATALP
-546 AAALP
+546 A
-551 ATENPSVAP
+551 TETP
-560 SAAPQ
+560 SAAPSAVPQ
-565 ATPPEAPAVPMRTQ
+565 AAPPEAPAVPMRTQ

-601 EQRVNEMRDLMET
+601 EQRVNEMRDLMEI

-625 VAEKDTSMKEPEM
+625 VAEKDSSMKEPEM

-646 KYGFQFGRTGLVDVR
+646 KYGFQYGRTDLIDVR

-693 PNESDSLGNLYM
+693 PLESDSLGNLYM

-746 AAEKAESKAKAIAT
+746 AAEKAESKAKDIAT
-760 KASSASLAESLESDT
+760 KASASSLSESLGSDT

-825 LVASDAAKEIY
+825 LVASDAAKEIF

>member
-1 MRCVPNVGT
+1 
-10 LSSPLV
+10 
-16 PRLRS
+16 
-21 ENHPKCT
+21 
-28 PWKGS
+28 
-33 LRLRRAKDFLKSS
+33 
-46 GSPDGFFR
+46 
-54 TGAIAQHGSR
+54 
-64 KIFMASPFS
+64 
-73 YFRKNQRLWMAAAV
+73 MAAAV

-310 DGKPTDKELRELFEK
+310 DGKPTDKELRELFDK

-376 YERRAKEKVFDVPLT
+376 YERRAKEKVFDVPMT

-432 PAPAAEPAPAP
+432 PAPAAEPAAAP
-443 AAEPAPAPAAEPAP
+443 AAEPAPAPAPEPAP
-457 APAADPAPAPAAEPA
+457 APAAEPAPAPAAEPA

-482 FTQNQA
+482 LTQNQPT
-488 SRLVSF
+488 RLVSF
-494 QDPAPVPPVEVPAPV
+494 QDPAPQPPAEAPAPV
-509 QPAAETPAPETP
+509 TPAPVTPAPVTTAAETP
-521 AAVPQAT
+521 AAVPQVT
-528 EVPANPVPA
+528 EV
-537 NPLPATALP
+537 PATALP
-546 AAALP
+546 A
-551 ATENPSVAP
+551 TETP
-560 SAAPQ
+560 SAGPSAVPQ
-565 ATPPEAPAVPMRTQ
+565 AAPPEAPAVPMRTQ

-601 EQRVNEMRDLMET
+601 EQRVNEMRDLMEI

-625 VAEKDTSMKEPEM
+625 VAEKDSSMKEPEM

-693 PNESDSLGNLYM
+693 PLESDSLGNLYM

-746 AAEKAESKAKAIAT
+746 AAEKAESKAKDIAS
-760 KASSASLAESLESDT
+760 KASASSLSESLGSDT

-825 LVASDAAKEIY
+825 LVASDAAKEIF

>member
-1 MRCVPNVGT
+1 
-10 LSSPLV
+10 
-16 PRLRS
+16 
-21 ENHPKCT
+21 
-28 PWKGS
+28 
-33 LRLRRAKDFLKSS
+33 LRRAKDFLKSS

-293 ASVETYPVFV
+293 ASVETFPVFV

-310 DGKPTDKELRELFEK
+310 DGKPTDKELRELFDK

-406 KEQQAKEPAPANL
+406 KEQQAKEPAPTNL
-419 PPTLDNPDSPAPA
+419 PPTLDNPDAPTPAPA
-432 PAPAAEPAPAP
+432 AEPTPAPAAEPAPAP
-443 AAEPAPAPAAEPAP
+443 AAEPAPAPAAE
-457 APAADPAPAPAAEPA
+457 PAPAPAAEPA

-494 QDPAPVPPVEVPAPV
+494 QDPAPVPPAEVPAPV
-509 QPAAETPAPETP
+509 PPAAETPAPETP

-537 NPLPATALP
+537 TALP

-551 ATENPSVAP
+551 ATETPSV
-560 SAAPQ
+560 APQ

-625 VAEKDTSMKEPEM
+625 VAEKDSSMKEPEM

-760 KASSASLAESLESDT
+760 KASTASLAESLESDT

-849 DLMLSFSAAPN
+849 NLMLSFSAAPN

>member
-1 MRCVPNVGT
+1 
-10 LSSPLV
+10 
-16 PRLRS
+16 
-21 ENHPKCT
+21 
-28 PWKGS
+28 
-33 LRLRRAKDFLKSS
+33 
-46 GSPDGFFR
+46 
-54 TGAIAQHGSR
+54 
-64 KIFMASPFS
+64 MASPFS

-310 DGKPTDKELRELFEK
+310 DGKPTDKELRELFDK

-376 YERRAKEKVFDVPLT
+376 YERRAKEKVFDVPMT

-406 KEQQAKEPAPANL
+406 KDQQAKEPAPANL
-419 PPTLDNPDSPAPA
+419 PPTLDNPDSPAPV
-432 PAPAAEPAPAP
+432 PAPAAEPALAPAPEPAPAP

-457 APAADPAPAPAAEPA
+457 
-472 PPPAANPQSS
+472 PPAANPQSS
-482 FTQNQA
+482 LTQNQPT
-488 SRLVSF
+488 RLVSF
-494 QDPAPVPPVEVPAPV
+494 QDPAPQPPAEAPAPV
-509 QPAAETPAPETP
+509 TPAPVTPAPVTTAAETP
-521 AAVPQAT
+521 AAVPQVT
-528 EVPANPVPA
+528 EV
-537 NPLPATALP
+537 PATALP
-546 AAALP
+546 A
-551 ATENPSVAP
+551 TETP
-560 SAAPQ
+560 SAAPSAVPQ
-565 ATPPEAPAVPMRTQ
+565 AAPPEAPAVPMRTQ

-601 EQRVNEMRDLMET
+601 EQRVNEMRDLMEI

-625 VAEKDTSMKEPEM
+625 VAEKDSSMKEPEM

-693 PNESDSLGNLYM
+693 PLESDSLGNLYM

-746 AAEKAESKAKAIAT
+746 AAEKAESKAKDIAT
-760 KASSASLAESLESDT
+760 KASASSLAESLGSDT

-807 PLDNDF
+807 PLDNEF

>member
-1 MRCVPNVGT
+1 
-10 LSSPLV
+10 
-16 PRLRS
+16 
-21 ENHPKCT
+21 
-28 PWKGS
+28 
-33 LRLRRAKDFLKSS
+33 
-46 GSPDGFFR
+46 
-54 TGAIAQHGSR
+54 
-64 KIFMASPFS
+64 MASPFS

-310 DGKPTDKELRELFEK
+310 DGKPTDKELRELFDK

-391 EEEKKALQEKIEQEK
+391 GEEKKALQEKIEQEK
-406 KEQQAKEPAPANL
+406 KDQQAKEPAPANL
-419 PPTLDNPDSPAPA
+419 PPTLDNPDSPAPV
-432 PAPAAEPAPAP
+432 PAPAAEPALAPAP
-443 AAEPAPAPAAEPAP
+443 EPAPAPATEPAP
-457 APAADPAPAPAAEPA
+457 APATEPAPAPAAEPA

-482 FTQNQA
+482 LTQNQPT
-488 SRLVSF
+488 RLVSF
-494 QDPAPVPPVEVPAPV
+494 PDPAPQPPAEAPAPV
-509 QPAAETPAPETP
+509 TPAPVTTAAETP
-521 AAVPQAT
+521 AAVPQVT
-528 EVPANPVPA
+528 EVPATA
-537 NPLPATALP
+537 LPATALP
-546 AAALP
+546 A
-551 ATENPSVAP
+551 TETP
-560 SAAPQ
+560 SAAPSAVPQ
-565 ATPPEAPAVPMRTQ
+565 AAPPEAPAVPMRTQ

-601 EQRVNEMRDLMET
+601 EQRVNEMRDLMEI

-625 VAEKDTSMKEPEM
+625 VAEKDSSMKEPEM

-693 PNESDSLGNLYM
+693 PLESDSLGNLYM

-746 AAEKAESKAKAIAT
+746 AAEKAESKAKDIAT
-760 KASSASLAESLESDT
+760 KASASSLSESLESET

-825 LVASDAAKEIY
+825 LVASDAAKEIF